1 MEHSDPME
9 APYPGLPAF
18 PARHFRW
25 KEVACHHCGAF
36 PEKDVLESWRFGM
49 IVDVA
54 TSIRGELGRPL
65 IVSSWYRCENHPLER
80 YKHRP
85 GVHTTGLAI
94 DVLVNRAEVFKAL
107 DCAQWTIA
115 RELPEDDNHKVL
127 GIGLR
132 QKGAMATRFVHIDL
146 GGLLDEYRALRP
158 ACWTY

>member
-1 MEHSDPME
+1 M
-9 APYPGLPAF
+9 
-18 PARHFRW
+18 
-25 KEVACHHCGAF
+25 
-36 PEKDVLESWRFGM
+36 
-49 IVDVA
+49 
-54 TSIRGELGRPL
+54 

-115 RELPEDDNHKVL
+115 RELPEDDNNKVL